1 MKDINHLKERLSQGR
16 ITRRDFIRSAI
27 ALGVALPT
35 ATSLSSAVLAA
46 TPNKGGM
53 LAVCFDRH

>member
-1 MKDINHLKERLSQGR
+1 MKEINQLKERLSQGR

-53 LAVCFDRH
+53 L